1 MRGSV
6 MVGAPLTDTGGRSLM
21 NRFGWPAGATTS
33 LTGTITNPTPWVYVM
48 WRLTQLGVPLL
59 ELAALV
65 GSSSRPAIMTWRTHG
80 AVAGAQ
86 LAASVKV
93 YLSVVTSG
101 KL

>member
-1 MRGSV
+1 MRGSL

-21 NRFGWPAGATTS
+21 NRLGWPAGATTS
-33 LTGTITNPTPWVYVM
+33 LTGTITNPTPWVEVL

-59 ELAALV
+59 ERALV
-65 GSSSRPAIMTWRTHG
+65 GSSSRPETMTWRTHG
-80 AVAGAQ
+80 GAAGAQ